1 MKIVLKFCLFFVLIS
16 FFSLF
21 TIFVAEVTDTIHM
34 KNKNISVNFKNVGE
48 DLIMSWTPLPYPCTY
63 KIETFSET
71 TGILENAPRYHLMTS
86 AETSETSYTVPRT
99 PIPNFYRI
107 SARGIFSEIFSSKE
121 IFANPNFTTPP
132 RPIPIYHY
140 PKQKPASLM
149 PFLVWHTV
157 PNAVCYEME
166 ILDAPPEIEGG
177 VNLSKE
183 HSLETTRK
191 IFTNGYQA
199 DFRPYADRQKIYW
212 RVRALGLHKGE
223 NIGEFSISEPV
234 YLDENLP
241 LPNCPLINNFDF
253 MDYKRLPIYPA
264 YSWIPI
270 HDAPQYEV
278 ELLNHPPLVENDIAP
293 SPDSLWRQ
301 KTQDQSSLYDE
312 YSRPYAGAYYW
323 RVRALD
329 EENNPIGT
337 WSNSEKFVVE
347 DFTGGVDTVIFG
359 DSVAHGG
366 GAVSYSPRA
375 LEYSYATY
383 IDFPIVNLSRSGDT
397 AYTSLQRFTSD
408 VLPFHPKNLI
418 VSTGTNCLRDERIKA
433 ADVIK
438 DLKSI
443 ENLCLA
449 NDIRPIFLTIMPLN
463 PVNIKYVF
471 RNDTDPG
478 WHDKLVKINEFIRQR
493 EFCIDIEPYF
503 YDAEGMMNSE
513 LCIDGIHPDIKGKML
528 IGELINL
535 NKNLFKVEK

>member
-1 MKIVLKFCLFFVLIS
+1 MKKIWTFCIFFILIS

-21 TIFVAEVTDTIHM
+21 TTFVAEVTDTIHI
-34 KNKNISVNFKNVGE
+34 KNKNIAVGFKNSGA
-48 DLIMSWTPLPYPCTY
+48 DLIMTWTPLPYPCTY
-63 KIETFSET
+63 TVETFSET
-71 TGILENAPRYHLMTS
+71 TGILPNEPRYHLMTS
-86 AETSETSYTVPRT
+86 ADMADTIYTVPRT

-107 SARGIFSEIFSSKE
+107 SARGIFTEIFRSKE
-121 IFANPNFTTPP
+121 FFANPNFTTPP
-132 RPIPIYHY
+132 RPIPIFHY
-140 PKQKPASLM
+140 TKDNPASLM

-157 PNAVCYEME
+157 PDAVCYEME

-177 VNLSKE
+177 ISHSKD
-183 HSLETTRK
+183 HSLETTTK
-191 IFTNGYQA
+191 IFTNGCQA
-199 DFRPYADRQKIYW
+199 DFRRYADREKIYW
-212 RVRALGLHKGE
+212 RVRAIGLRKE

-234 YLDENLP
+234 YLNENLP
-241 LPNCPLINNFDF
+241 TPNCPLINNFDF
-253 MDYKRLPIYPA
+253 MDYKRLPIYQA
-264 YSWIPI
+264 FSWIPI

-278 ELLNHPPLVENDIAP
+278 ELLNHPPQFENDVES

-312 YSRPYAGAYYW
+312 YSRPYAGPYYW

-329 EENNPIGT
+329 AENNPIGT
-337 WSNSEKFVVE
+337 WSNTEKFVVE

-383 IDFPIVNLSRSGDT
+383 LDFPVVNLSRSGDT

-418 VSTGTNCLRDERIKA
+418 VSTGTNCLRDERIRA
-433 ADVIK
+433 EDVIR
-438 DLKSI
+438 DLQSI
-443 ENLCLA
+443 ENLCLE

-471 RNDTDPG
+471 HNDTDPH
-478 WHDKLVKINEFIRQR
+478 WHDKLVAINKFIRQQ

-503 YDAEGMMNSE
+503 YDAEGMMNSA
-513 LCIDGIHPDIKGKML
+513 LCIDGIHPDLRGKML
-528 IGELINL
+528 IAEIINQH
-535 NKNLFKVEK
+535 KNFFR